1 MALTAL
7 GGNFDGDVLWV
18 MMATLTR
25 VIVIISKQLDSIDSM
40 QLNQSIPASVPEA
53 PYDYA
58 VRPV

>member
-40 QLNQSIPASVPEA
+40 QLNQSIPASVPPA
-53 PYDYA
+53 LLGL
-58 VRPV
+58 V